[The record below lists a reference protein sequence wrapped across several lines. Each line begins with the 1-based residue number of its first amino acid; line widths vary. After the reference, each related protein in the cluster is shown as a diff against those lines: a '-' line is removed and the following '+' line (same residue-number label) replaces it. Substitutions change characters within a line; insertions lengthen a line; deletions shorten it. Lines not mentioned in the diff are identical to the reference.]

1 MGLALFL
8 GLLGSCWVSLWRLSK
23 QAKLVPSLRWV
34 GPYAYMLRAS
44 LLAYMVSGAFL
55 PRAYFDFFYTL
66 VATIIVMKLLCQRE
80 LAQLASASVTE
91 VAPMTLMEAPAP

>member
-1 MGLALFL
+1 M
-8 GLLGSCWVSLWRLSK
+8 
-23 QAKLVPSLRWV
+23 PSLRWV

-80 LAQLASASVTE
+80 LAQLASVKATE
-91 VAPMTLMEAPAP
+91 VAPMNLMEAPAP